1 MERLSGFG
9 RAGIRI
15 KDCSLRARE
24 SRLALA
30 LESAILAGSAGA
42 GTIGDPT
49 GATILLFT
57 TITPTFPTAESSPI
71 TTPSITHAGTSIT
84 LAGCM
89 AEADFR
95 AGVLAEVRL
104 SMGQHHSLDSDPRYM
119 NPRTPLP

>member
-49 GATILLFT
+49 GGTILLFT

-71 TTPSITHAGTSIT
+71 TKPSITHAGTSIT
-84 LAGCM
+84 LAGGLGG
-89 AEADFR
+89 AGFR
-95 AGVLAEVRL
+95 AGVLSGSR
-104 SMGQHHSLDSDPRYM
+104 GYHWP
-119 NPRTPLP
+119 